1 MLLYK
6 TPLIQT
12 QCPLPGILLE
22 HSKLCASDHTSD
34 CRLQTADCSLHDGA
48 MRTSQSEIDSRPCQ
62 PPPFPPVVLFRAF
75 TKENLGKAKKGLQKF
90 NLHPFI
96 HDPPRIISAHILI
109 A

>member
-1 MLLYK
+1 MGNHSEPNPYLMLLYK

-34 CRLQTADCSLHDGA
+34 CRLQTADCSLHDGV

-62 PPPFPPVVLFRAF
+62 PPPLSSCGSLQSLYQGKLRKS
-75 TKENLGKAKKGLQKF
+75 KEGAPEVQPASI
-90 NLHPFI
+90 HP
-96 HDPPRIISAHILI
+96 
-109 A
+109 